1 MGIKFLLFL
10 PFLEI
15 VFFILFGDVL
25 GFLNTIIIIIIT
37 GLCGLRLLFP
47 SNKLESI
54 KEIGA
59 EPLNW
64 LCNRL
69 AGIFLLIPGFLT
81 DIIGFMLL
89 IKPLRLII
97 WKFVPE
103 NIKNFTDSS
112 YSSKESKRD
121 SRKDKIID
129 ADYKDLDDQ

>member
-1 MGIKFLLFL
+1 M
-10 PFLEI
+10 
-15 VFFILFGDVL
+15 
-25 GFLNTIIIIIIT
+25 IIIYNNMIT
-37 GLCGLRLLFP
+37 ILNLKRD

-103 NIKNFTDSS
+103 NIKNFTGSS